1 MINNY
6 FISNYNFTSRNF
18 EIRKADNLCRELKQ
32 RLPVQ
37 SPSKLFKFNKINNY
51 APLRRLDRQL
61 STNRKIFDNATSDI
75 DYYKRLIAMTLKTN
89 VANCGELGRL
99 YNAFFAIKGYK
110 DCYLADLYHFIP
122 SITESYDLDHSVLV
136 LGSAN
141 KRKIIIVDPWS
152 GFCDD
157 IDNAKVRFKTEF
169 ANLLNFAYEPDYGK
183 IIFKKND
190 RRVFPQYGK
199 DILAKEFEKLNIR
212 V

>member
-6 FISNYNFTSRNF
+6 YHQNLAFTARNP
-18 EIRKADNLCRELKQ
+18 ELCKADDLCRTLKQ
-32 RLPVQ
+32 ILPTQ
-37 SPSKLFKFNKINNY
+37 SPSRLFKLQKINNY

-61 STNRKIFDNATSDI
+61 SRNRKVFDTATSDV
-75 DYYKRLIAMTLKTN
+75 DYYRKLISVTQKTH

-122 SITESYDLDHSVLV
+122 NITETLDLDHSVLV
-136 LGSAN
+136 LGNAN

-152 GFCDD
+152 GFCDY

-169 ANLLNFAYEPDYGK
+169 ANLLNFDYEPDYGK